1 MPARTRRR
9 YILLGLTAI
18 ALAVL
23 VLLWPSAPR
32 SVVWR
37 AAGKPPELS
46 LVLAARDIEYCAPAT
61 PCGPGSRTDTI
72 FYVRLL
78 GNRAWVVAVPRDTY
92 VELDD
97 YKGKINAVYGFKGPE
112 GLVRAVE
119 KVLGLRVDHYAIL
132 TLDLARRAVDEVG
145 GVDVYLPADMDYD
158 DNAADLHIH
167 IPAGKQ
173 HLNGQQA
180 VGYMRFRGWVGDDLS
195 RLDRIKDV
203 LLQVTKRALAP
214 AGWSRLPSL
223 VRDLWSDLETD
234 LDAGQVLALL
244 PQLRGLE
251 LKSATL
257 PEQEEGSY
265 LVFSD
270 EARSRFLAAFMG
282 IDSQPGVKPPEARVL
297 ILDGSGAGLGEAY
310 AAGLQRLGLQPP
322 PVRRIRLQDVSK
334 VLVDKELA
342 AGNYYAEAVHLP
354 LVTRFRLY
362 YDADVVIVLGRDLL
376 P

>member
-1 MPARTRRR
+1 MPERTRRR
-9 YILLGLTAI
+9 IFLLGLTFL

-23 VLLWPSAPR
+23 VWVWPQAQR

-37 AAGKPPELS
+37 PAGQPPELN

-78 GNRAWVVAVPRDTY
+78 GNRAWIIAIPRDTY

-97 YKGKINAVYGFKGPE
+97 YKGKINAVYGFKGAE
-112 GLVRAVE
+112 GLERAVE
-119 KVLGLRVDHYAIL
+119 KVLGLRVDHYAII
-132 TLDLARRAVDEVG
+132 TLDLAAKAVDEVG

-167 IPAGKQ
+167 IPKGKQ
-173 HLNGQQA
+173 HLNGEQA

-195 RLDRIKDV
+195 RLDRIKEV
-203 LLQVTKRALAP
+203 LLQVTKRALSP
-214 AGWSRLPSL
+214 ANWSRVPGL
-223 VRDLWSDLETD
+223 VRDLWGDLETD
-234 LDAGQVLALL
+234 LDIGQVLALL
-244 PQLRGLE
+244 PQLSNLE

-257 PEQEEGSY
+257 PEREEGSY
-265 LVFSD
+265 LVLDD
-270 EARSRFLAAFMG
+270 EARRRFLAGFMG
-282 IDSQPGVKPPEARVL
+282 IDAEPAVKPPQARVL
-297 ILDGSGAGLGEAY
+297 ILDGSGAGLGKAY
-310 AAGLQRLGLQPP
+310 AEGLHRLALPEP
-322 PVRRIRLQDVSK
+322 EVREIRQQDVSK
-334 VLVDKELA
+334 VLVDEAIA
-342 AGNYYAEAVHLP
+342 AGSYYSEAVHLP

-362 YDADVVIVLGRDLL
+362 YDADVVIVLGRDLV